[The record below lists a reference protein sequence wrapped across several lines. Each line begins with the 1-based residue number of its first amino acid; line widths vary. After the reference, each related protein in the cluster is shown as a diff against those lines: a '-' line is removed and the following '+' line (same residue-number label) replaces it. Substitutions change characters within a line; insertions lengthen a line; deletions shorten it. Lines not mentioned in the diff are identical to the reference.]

1 MKLAGKYATS
11 NASGYAPNVFP
22 SQQLMHSLAKQT
34 NNDELKS
41 ALLEFQYPFK
51 LSDLE
56 NSNYSPTTKQT
67 ILNVVTKAQ
76 N

>member
-1 MKLAGKYATS
+1 MKLAGKYAAT
-11 NASGYAPNVFP
+11 NASSYAPDIFP

-34 NNDELKS
+34 NNNELKN

-51 LSDLE
+51 LADLE
-56 NSNYSPTTKQT
+56 NSNYSPTTKQAV
-67 ILNVVTKAQ
+67 LNVVTTAQ

>member
-1 MKLAGKYATS
+1 MKLAGKYAT
-11 NASGYAPNVFP
+11 ASASSYSPDIFP

-34 NNDELKS
+34 NNNELKN

-56 NSNYSPTTKQT
+56 NSNYSPTTKQAV
-67 ILNVVTKAQ
+67 LNVVTTAQ

>member
-1 MKLAGKYATS
+1 MKLAGKYATGAGPS
-11 NASGYAPNVFP
+11 YTPDVFP

-34 NNDELKS
+34 NNNELKS

-51 LSDLE
+51 LSDLK
-56 NSNYSPTTKQT
+56 NSDYSPATKEV
-67 ILNVVTKAQ
+67 ILNAVTTTQ